1 MLVSEFCAMSPKG
14 VFVREATGLQR
25 EWSAKD
31 CLYWNF
37 LTVGIMSLVLLTF
50 LPINYPGGDPLLSI
64 VLLTF
69 ASIPFF
75 VAYVM
80 LQAAMPRS
88 GGDYVYQSRL
98 LHPALGFS
106 LVQMGF
112 GLFPL
117 GLGIG
122 AAFGGWT
129 TIEMGI
135 APMFIRLGM
144 LWNITDFTNFGIW
157 ATTSTGLTVLT
168 LVLFVFTALALLVGM
183 GTYAKIQW
191 MQMIFVAIT
200 IVAMYI
206 FLGTL
211 DRNTFVTNLNAVMQ
225 QLGSGPNFYSN
236 TISTAR
242 ASGFDPTPAFNWPNT
257 IGIWGAMWL
266 AMAWYSYQVFMGGE
280 IKSASSLKKQMFA
293 SVGSLFIMNIGVY
306 VVLFWLFLRASG
318 TEFFNSLAFTA
329 FTGALTHYLPG
340 VPPNMVSLMI
350 MVMNNPFL
358 VILISLGLIM
368 YGWQITINS
377 LLPPTRTVMAAAFD
391 RILPDSLADVNDR
404 FHVPLKSI
412 TLLLAIAVLSTFL
425 LNFTTWA
432 GAFSYMPVAVIAWI
446 ATMIAAVIFPFRKS
460 TKAIYEAS
468 PIAKY
473 KIGAIPLISI
483 LGVCGAVLQAMM
495 IYYLATAPSLLPN
508 LLTWEA
514 MLLGYVFFFAVY
526 YVARWYRA
534 RQGIDIGLAFK
545 VIPPE

>member
-1 MLVSEFCAMSPKG
+1 MNPKG

-50 LPINYPGGDPLLSI
+50 LPINYPGGDPILSI

-69 ASIPFF
+69 VSIPFF

-80 LQAAMPRS
+80 LQASMPRS
-88 GGDYVYQSRL
+88 GGDYVYQSRI
-98 LHPALGFS
+98 LHPAVGFAS
-106 LVQMGF
+106 VQMGF

-129 TIEMGI
+129 TVEMGI
-135 APMFIRLGM
+135 APLFIRLGM
-144 LWNITDFTNFGIW
+144 LWNIPAFTNFGIW
-157 ATTSTGLTVLT
+157 ATTALGLTVLT
-168 LVLFVFTALALLVGM
+168 LVIFCFTALALLVGM
-183 GTYAKIQW
+183 ETYAKIQW
-191 MQMIFVAIT
+191 VQMIFVIIAI
-200 IVAMYI
+200 VVMYA

-211 DRNTFVTNLNAVMQ
+211 DHNTFVTNLNTVMQ
-225 QLGSGPNFYSN
+225 QLGSGPNFYTN
-236 TISTAR
+236 TIANAT
-242 ASGFDPTPAFNWPNT
+242 ASGFNPTPSFSWPNT

-293 SVGSLFIMNIGVY
+293 SVGSLFLMNIGVY
-306 VVLFWLFLRASG
+306 VVIFWLFLRVSG
-318 TEFFNSLAFTA
+318 TEFFNSLAYTA

-340 VPPNMVSLMI
+340 VPPNLVSLMI
-350 MVMNNPFL
+350 MVMNNPIL
-358 VILISLGLIM
+358 VILLSFGLIM
-368 YGWQITINS
+368 NGWQITINS

-404 FHVPLKSI
+404 FHVPVKSI
-412 TLLLAIAVLSTFL
+412 ALLLAIAVIATFL
-425 LNFTTWA
+425 LNYTTWA
-432 GAFSYMPVAVIAWI
+432 GAFSYMPVAIIAWI
-446 ATMIAAVIFPFRKS
+446 ATMTAAIVFPFRKS
-460 TKAIYEAS
+460 TKPIYEAS

-473 KIGAIPLISI
+473 KVAGLPLISV
-483 LGVCGAVLQAMM
+483 LGVCGAILQVLL

-508 LLTWEA
+508 LLTWEV
-514 MLLGYVFFFAVY
+514 MLLGYVFFFALY
-526 YVARWYRA
+526 YIMRWYRS
-534 RQGIDIGLAFK
+534 RQGIDTSLAFK